1 MAQNSPAADV
11 NFLFSPLLVSASR
24 VNLISL
30 TAFPVDVSL
39 AGSSAGTKRM
49 WQRRRRETQSSLL
62 CFITP
67 FSVCLEGFL
76 RENWPRPKAHGDI
89 PKCSAAFIQK
99 QHPTPS
105 WPPTSPVSPFSNH
118 LTHRRPAAHAPHRV
132 SDKVAHQSSVPMGPP
147 SRILR
152 IPIIPWC
159 VSWLFL
165 TWSTCCLIGMWPH
178 STPISWVPAFDF
190 HCGLTGLLIMQH
202 NVVRWAGS
210 NHCKLSPCQL
220 TTPPRRAC
228 TPQIKKQGFQL

>member
-1 MAQNSPAADV
+1 MLCCFHPEAAP
-11 NFLFSPLLVSASR
+11 NTL
-24 VNLISL
+24 L
-30 TAFPVDVSL
+30 TA
-39 AGSSAGTKRM
+39 
-49 WQRRRRETQSSLL
+49 
-62 CFITP
+62 
-67 FSVCLEGFL
+67 
-76 RENWPRPKAHGDI
+76 
-89 PKCSAAFIQK
+89 
-99 QHPTPS
+99 
-105 WPPTSPVSPFSNH
+105 H
-118 LTHRRPAAHAPHRV
+118 LTCFTFLQPSYTQRRPAAHAPLRV
-132 SDKVAHQSSVPMGPP
+132 SDKVVHQSSVPMGPP

-220 TTPPRRAC
+220 TTPPGEHAHPKLRNRASSYR
-228 TPQIKKQGFQL
+228 QLSFKHAHTGGRKSPALAD